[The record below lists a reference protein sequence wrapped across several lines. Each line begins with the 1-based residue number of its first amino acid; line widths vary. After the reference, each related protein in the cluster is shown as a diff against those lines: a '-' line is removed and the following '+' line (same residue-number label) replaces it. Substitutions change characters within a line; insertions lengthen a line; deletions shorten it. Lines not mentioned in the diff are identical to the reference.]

1 MDFDLYF
8 KEFGNNV
15 FEGGGGEEGG
25 RHSTGYDDSNEPNEP
40 NEPNNVSQEVALI
53 VDDSPDED
61 IDALSL
67 PSTEAPKE
75 QPVELENSS
84 NINKNSSLAETTN
97 HQSRLSLK
105 ASSLSSLASSSS
117 SSSSPSSS
125 SNQNTKVVDG
135 PLPAVPIANDLSI
148 TLLSEQG
155 AKRLSQMTGRKYSTI
170 TRTIIDYDSKGS
182 IPVVRFEGVE

>member
-1 MDFDLYF
+1 MDFELYF
-8 KEFGNNV
+8 KEFGNKV
-15 FEGGGGEEGG
+15 FERGGGEEEGG

-40 NEPNNVSQEVALI
+40 NEPNNVSQEVAVI

-84 NINKNSSLAETTN
+84 NINKNSSPAETTN

-117 SSSSPSSS
+117 SSSS